1 MVCADRLRAGEGG
14 EDHGLGECEQVA
26 VLDRGAGV
34 RGRGLP
40 GTDGAERFGEPGA
53 GAQRT
58 DPILHEGLQVCAG
71 ERGR

>member
-26 VLDRGAGV
+26 VLDRGASV
-34 RGRGLP
+34 RGRGVP
-40 GTDGAERFGEPGA
+40 CADGTERFGKPGA
-53 GAQRT
+53 GAQRAN
-58 DPILHEGLQVCAG
+58 PIPHQGLQVCAG